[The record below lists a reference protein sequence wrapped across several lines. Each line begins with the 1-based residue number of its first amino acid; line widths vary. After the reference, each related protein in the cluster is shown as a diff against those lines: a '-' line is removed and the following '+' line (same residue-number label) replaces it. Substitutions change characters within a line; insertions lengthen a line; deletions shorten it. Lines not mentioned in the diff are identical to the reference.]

1 MRKAWLAA
9 VMALGLSLVPSTAV
23 PAGASPAP
31 APVPTEAAYEGV
43 LLVNR
48 ASGKCL
54 EIADSSHANGAR
66 AQQWSCDGVANTMR
80 WRIERHGGGD
90 TFRIV
95 NVNSG
100 KCLEIENGS
109 YEDGARAQQWA
120 CENLPV
126 MRWYVKLSGDALVI
140 YNEETLRC
148 LEIADSSLADGA
160 RAQQW
165 ACAYWATQLWDA
177 IV

>member
-1 MRKAWLAA
+1 MCRPYAA
-9 VMALGLSLVPSTAV
+9 RSRARQPPHGDSPRIGRALVRVPRHGSRPGCATL
-23 PAGASPAP
+23 PPW
-31 APVPTEAAYEGV
+31 
-43 LLVNR
+43 
-48 ASGKCL
+48 
-54 EIADSSHANGAR
+54 ISHANGAR
-66 AQQWSCDGVANTMR
+66 AQQWLCDGGAETMR
-80 WRIERHGGGD
+80 WRIERQGGN
-90 TFRIV
+90 TYRIV

-100 KCLEIENGS
+100 KCLEIADGS

-126 MRWYVKLSGDALVI
+126 MRWYVEPQDGAWMI

-165 ACAYWATQLWDA
+165 ACAYIATQLWD
-177 IV
+177 ILE

>member
-9 VMALGLSLVPSTAV
+9 AVALGLSVVPSMAV
-23 PAGASPAP
+23 PAGASPALAP
-31 APVPTEAAYEGV
+31 AEALIDGM

-48 ASGKCL
+48 SSGKCL

-66 AQQWSCDGVANTMR
+66 AQQWLCDGGSTTMR
-80 WRIERHGGGD
+80 WRIERQGGGN

-100 KCLEIENGS
+100 KCLEIADGS

-126 MRWYVKLSGDALVI
+126 MRWYVELKGDALVI

-165 ACAYWATQLWDA
+165 ACDYRATQLWDA
-177 IV
+177 VV

>member
-9 VMALGLSLVPSTAV
+9 VAALGLSMAPPVAV
-23 PAGASPAP
+23 PAGASPV
-31 APVPTEAAYEGV
+31 PVPAEALIDGV
-43 LLVNR
+43 EILNR

-66 AQQWSCDGVANTMR
+66 AQQWLCDGSATTMR
-80 WRIERHGGGD
+80 WRVERQGGGK

-100 KCLEIENGS
+100 KCLEIADGS
-109 YEDGARAQQWA
+109 YEDGARAQQWE
-120 CENLPV
+120 CKDLPV
-126 MRWYVKLSGDALVI
+126 MRWYVEPRDDALVI

-165 ACAYWATQLWDA
+165 ACDYRAAQLWDL
-177 IV
+177 VV